1 MDIPNLENKLTYV
14 IKKYSIVIYR
24 KPSTIHMKNKV
35 SFYIESNVGITATKN
50 MTHATLDLLVLN
62 INRN

>member
-1 MDIPNLENKLTYV
+1 MDIPNLEHILTYV
-14 IKKYSIVIYR
+14 IKKYSIIIYS

-50 MTHATLDLLVLN
+50 MTHAILDLLVLN